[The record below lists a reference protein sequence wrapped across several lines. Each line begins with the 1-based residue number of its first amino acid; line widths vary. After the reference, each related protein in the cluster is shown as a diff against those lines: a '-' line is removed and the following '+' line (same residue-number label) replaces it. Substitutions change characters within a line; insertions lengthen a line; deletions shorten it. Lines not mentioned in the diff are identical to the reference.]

1 MKTNIIKLI
10 LFVFILFGSLNIFA
24 QAIKSQ
30 HSLISGK
37 ANFVNQ
43 KLTFKIIESI
53 NDTWGYDILNEEK
66 VMIHQTS
73 IPGKSGIEGFKTKE
87 QAILV
92 ANAIIEKINKGIKP
106 PSISLEEMKLL
117 GAL

>member
-1 MKTNIIKLI
+1 MSKNIGKVLFAICILLLKLEVFSQEKNNPDFKKPESNKAAELSFTIIK
-10 LFVFILFGSLNIFA
+10 V
-24 QAIKSQ
+24 
-30 HSLISGK
+30 
-37 ANFVNQ
+37 AN
-43 KLTFKIIESI
+43 E
-53 NDTWGYDILNEEK
+53 TWCYDILSNGK
-66 VMIHQTS
+66 TIIHQTS